1 VSFFGDPL
9 GFEEELI
16 PSTSVGTVLVQLGQI
31 VDDLTTDMAEKQRE
45 DQQSEKFP
53 DLRIVGPWSDAITD
67 LDYTQDSS
75 PLCGSFPSRNEVL
88 NQSSHMTWRFCNN
101 IFRREVM
108 LNTLGIDFTLTRKRE
123 RRLSII

>member
-1 VSFFGDPL
+1 MSFFGDPL

-67 LDYTQDSS
+67 LDYT
-75 PLCGSFPSRNEVL
+75 
-88 NQSSHMTWRFCNN
+88 
-101 IFRREVM
+101 
-108 LNTLGIDFTLTRKRE
+108 
-123 RRLSII
+123 